1 LSRRRRLV
9 AALLAVSAVAPIAI
23 AENADAKRAYGSR
36 ALKEPMQ
43 GSDVRK
49 LQKLLTRY
57 GLPTAAD
64 GQFGSQTA
72 ASVRDWETATD
83 RAVNGRVSRRQAIA
97 LQTTVAS
104 GQRYVEPVAPEPTAT
119 AGRATLAADGITAIA
134 PPDAPAKVK
143 AIIAAGNEIAT
154 KPYKYGGG
162 HGKWRDS
169 GYDCSGSMSYAFHGA
184 GMLDTALDSTGFMSW
199 GKSGKGTWV
208 TTYANSGHSY
218 MVVAGLRFDTSG
230 LDADGSR
237 WHTSKRSSAGYTIR
251 HPNGL

>member
-1 LSRRRRLV
+1 
-9 AALLAVSAVAPIAI
+9 LLAVSVVAPIAV
-23 AENADAKRAYGSR
+23 ADNADAKRAYGSR
-36 ALKEPMQ
+36 ALKEPMR

-49 LQKLLTRY
+49 LQKLLTTY
-57 GLPTAAD
+57 GLPTAID
-64 GQFGSQTA
+64 GQFGGHTA
-72 ASVRDWETATD
+72 SRVRAWETATD
-83 RAVNGRVSRRQAIA
+83 RVVNGRVSRRQAIA

-104 GQRYVEPVAPEPTAT
+104 GQRYVRPAAPEPTAA

-134 PPDAPAKVK
+134 PPDAPAKVR

-199 GKSGKGTWV
+199 GKPGKGSWV
-208 TTYANSGHSY
+208 TTYAHGGHSY

-230 LDADGSR
+230 LAADGSR
-237 WHTSKRSSAGYTIR
+237 WHTSKRSASGYTVR